1 MKGKLWKKAASL
13 VLAVAVAFTA
23 TAVTFPEQS
32 VSAAEQTVYS
42 DDMESAADGWS
53 VAWTNETA
61 GTESRAVNEWAVN
74 NTTTWWSFTSSAEQ
88 NVTISRTVESVST
101 GSYSLSVDV
110 GGGNASGT
118 ISVTVGDTPYSK
130 SIVLGAWDEF
140 EKNTVEGIEVAS
152 DDTDIKIE
160 LSVQMLAEGWFD
172 LDNIVLSK
180 SVSDEED
187 KAEKV
192 AALNTLITECSAL
205 LEENYT
211 KDSWSALQA
220 ELAEAQAVYDVAASK
235 TAAEIEAAYNELQT
249 AKNNL
254 VDASVVTD
262 ADIFVDKVEGLSS
275 DFIKGVDVSSYVSL
289 RQSGVVFR
297 DWNGDEIDDQQFFNQ
312 LKEAGV
318 NYVRLRVWNDPY
330 DADRNGYGGGNSDL
344 EKAKTIGKW
353 ATDAGMKVL
362 IDFHYSDFWADPAK
376 QDAPKAWA
384 ELSVDEKVTKV
395 TEFTKTSLTELI
407 EAGVDV
413 GMVQVGN
420 ETNNGV
426 CGESTWENMCK
437 IFNAGSAG
445 VRAVEEEKSTDIMV
459 AVHFANPER
468 SGTYAN
474 YAANLNNYGVDY
486 DVFASSYY
494 PYWHGTLENLTS
506 VLKNVADTY
515 NKKVMV
521 AETSWAYTL
530 EDGDGHDNT
539 VRVGSN
545 DTGQSYAFSV
555 QGQADEIRS
564 VIQAVANVGEAG
576 IGVMYWEPAWL
587 PVQIYDENAENAEE
601 VLASNKQKWEA
612 YGSGWASSYSAEYD
626 PDDAG
631 VWYGGSAVDNQA
643 LFDFTGKPLA
653 SLNVFKYV
661 HTGATATKKLDSVVN
676 PDGIEVASA
685 SEVKAA
691 LPTEVDVV
699 YNTGES
705 EKLPVVWSEEDIAA
719 ITTFGTYSVSGTVS
733 YTADN
738 QETTTLTARCPVVV
752 LPENIL
758 TQGDFESGSDAWTI
772 EGNGVDGKLTEDP
785 KRGKQALH
793 FYSGSAVDF
802 TLEQSVTV
810 EEAGTYSA
818 YMYIQGGDMGDSEAV
833 SIQLTNTTSGESKT
847 AEASLSGWLVWQQPI
862 TEGVAAAVGDTLTVL
877 ITVKGDALAWGSIDD
892 VFLYQSGKG
901 EEEPEEVEVS
911 SITLSETSLSLTAGD
926 SATLTAT
933 VEPENATDKTVTWT
947 SSNTGV
953 ATVENGIVKAVSAGT
968 AVITAKAGDKTAECT
983 VTVKASEPE
992 DVEVSSIT
1000 LSETALSLT
1009 AGDSATLTAT
1019 VAPENATDKTV
1030 TWTSSNTGV
1039 ATVENGTVKAVSA
1052 GTTVITAKAGDKT
1065 AECTVTVK
1073 APEPETVEATGIT
1086 LSRTALSLKAGASA
1100 ALTATVAPANA
1111 TDKTVTWTSSNT
1123 RVATVTNGTVKA
1135 VANGTATITAATKNG
1150 KRATCTVTVTTDT
1163 TGVKLSRT
1171 SATVG
1176 KGSTLSLTATVSPA
1190 SASDTSLT
1198 WTSSN
1203 KKVATVDKNGKVKGI
1218 KKGTAT
1224 ITVKTANGQT
1234 AECKITVS
1242 EVTLNAKSFPLQVR
1256 KSTTALEATVSAR
1269 GDSVKSWK
1277 SSNTKI
1283 ATVNSKG
1290 KITAKKTGTAKI
1302 TVTTKSGATA
1312 TCTVKVQKAK
1322 VTTKSLTISK
1332 KKLTLQTKKSTTLT
1346 LERNPISATEK
1357 ITWTSSNTKVATVN
1371 SKGKVTAKKAGTAT
1385 ITARTSNGKKVTCK
1399 VTVKAPKVTL
1409 KKTSAN
1415 VKVGNTTAI
1424 QIKSTYP
1431 ANDEVKSYKS
1441 SNKKVATVNKNGKV
1455 TGVKK
1460 GKATITVTMKSGAKA
1475 TFKVTV
1481 K

>member
-13 VLAVAVAFTA
+13 VLAALVAVTAQDFSWAGMTVLAASANLLTNGDFETGSTDGWTITLGDEAYVPNLKTAGSDQWMTNNTTAYVNIWNETADAAFSMSQEVTGLTAGTYTATVDVEGEAPGTA
-23 TAVTFPEQS
+23 TANLEF
-32 VSAAEQTVYS
+32 SA
-42 DDMESAADGWS
+42 G
-53 VAWTNETA
+53 
-61 GTESRAVNEWAVN
+61 GKAV
-74 NTTTWWSFTSSAEQ
+74 
-88 NVTISRTVESVST
+88 SVST
-101 GSYSLSVDV
+101 TGYNTWDTF
-110 GGGNASGT
+110 T
-118 ISVTVGDTPYSK
+118 IENITVEENGSVTVALTGT
-130 SIVLGAWDEF
+130 LGAGYWMD
-140 EKNTVEGIEVAS
+140 V
-152 DDTDIKIE
+152 
-160 LSVQMLAEGWFD
+160 
-172 LDNIVLSK
+172 DNFTLTK
-180 SVSDEED
+180 SVSEEED
-187 KAEKV
+187 KAEKI
-192 AALNTLITECSAL
+192 AALYTLITECAGLTESD
-205 LEENYT
+205 YT
-211 KDSWSALQA
+211 QESWSALQE
-220 ELAEAQAVYDVAASK
+220 ELTEARAVCDNAAGK

-254 VDASVVTD
+254 VDASVVTN
-262 ADIFVDKVEGLSS
+262 ADIFVDKVKGLSP

-297 DWNGDEIDDQQFFNQ
+297 DWNGNEIDDKQFFDQ

-330 DADRNGYGGGNSDL
+330 NAGRKGYGGGNSDL

-376 QDAPKAWA
+376 QDAPKAWS
-384 ELSVDEKVTKV
+384 ELSVDEKVTEV
-395 TEFTKTSLTELI
+395 TEFTKNSLTELI

-445 VRAVEEEKSTDIMV
+445 VQAAEEATETDIMV
-459 AVHFANPER
+459 AVHFANPEK
-468 SGTYAN
+468 SNTYAT
-474 YAANLNNYGVDY
+474 YAANLKQYNVDY

-506 VLKNVADTY
+506 VLKNVADKY
-515 NKKVMV
+515 GKKVMV

-539 VRVGSN
+539 VRVGNN
-545 DTGQSYAFSV
+545 DTGLDYPISI

-612 YGSGWASSYSAEYD
+612 YGSGWASSYSTEYD

-719 ITTFGTYSVSGTVS
+719 ITTYGTYSVSGTVS
-733 YTADN
+733 YTDEK
-738 QETTTLTARCPVVV
+738 QDTTTLTARCPVVV
-752 LPENIL
+752 LPKNIL

-772 EGNGVDGKLTEDP
+772 NGNGVDGKLTEDP

-793 FYSGSAVDF
+793 FYSGNAVDF

-810 EEAGTYSA
+810 KEAGTYNA
-818 YMYIQGGDMGDSEAV
+818 YMYIQGGDMGASEAV
-833 SIQLTNTTSGESKT
+833 SIQLTNETSGESKT
-847 AEASLSGWLVWQQPI
+847 AEASLAGWKVWQQP
-862 TEGVAAAVGDTLTVL
+862 TAEGVAAAVGDTLNVL
-877 ITVKGDALAWGSIDD
+877 ITVKGDAGAWGSIDD
-892 VFLYQSGKG
+892 VFLYQSDNGG
-901 EEEPEEVEVS
+901 E
-911 SITLSETSLSLTAGD
+911 
-926 SATLTAT
+926 
-933 VEPENATDKTVTWT
+933 
-947 SSNTGV
+947 
-953 ATVENGIVKAVSAGT
+953 
-968 AVITAKAGDKTAECT
+968 
-983 VTVKASEPE
+983 EPE

-1009 AGDSATLTAT
+1009 AGDSVTLTAT

-1052 GTTVITAKAGDKT
+1052 GTAVITAKAGEKT

-1073 APEPETVEATGIT
+1073 APEPEIVEATGIT
-1086 LSRTALSLKAGASA
+1086 LSRTTLSLKAGASA

-1203 KKVATVDKNGKVKGI
+1203 KKVATVDKNGKVKGV
-1218 KKGTAT
+1218 KKGAAT

-1234 AECKITVS
+1234 ADCKITVS

-1312 TCTVKVQKAK
+1312 TCTVKVQKGK
-1322 VTTKSLTISK
+1322 VTTKSLSISK

-1371 SKGKVTAKKAGTAT
+1371 SKGKVTAKKAGTTT

-1399 VTVKAPKVTL
+1399 VTVRAPKVTL
-1409 KKTSAN
+1409 RKTSASI
-1415 VKVGNTTAI
+1415 KVGNTAAI

-1441 SNKKVATVNKNGKV
+1441 SNTKVATVNKNGKV

>member
-118 ISVTVGDTPYSK
+118 IAVTVGDTPYSK
-130 SIVLGAWDEF
+130 NIVLGAWDEF

-160 LSVQMLAEGWFD
+160 LSVQMQTDGWFD

-205 LEENYT
+205 SEENYT
-211 KDSWSALQA
+211 EVSWSALQA
-220 ELAEAQAVYDVAASK
+220 ELAEAQAVYDDAANK
-235 TAAEIEAAYNELQT
+235 TVEEIETAYNELQT

-254 VDASVVTD
+254 VDASIVTD

-297 DWNGDEIDDQQFFNQ
+297 DWNGNEIDDQQFFNQ

-330 DADRNGYGGGNSDL
+330 DADKNGYGGGNSDL

-362 IDFHYSDFWADPAK
+362 IDFHYSDFWADPSK
-376 QDAPKAWA
+376 QDAPKAWS

-395 TEFTKTSLTELI
+395 TEFTKQSLTELI

-545 DTGQSYAFSV
+545 DAGQSYAFSV

-719 ITTFGTYSVSGTVS
+719 ITTYGTYSVSGTVS
-733 YTADN
+733 YTDEN

-752 LPENIL
+752 LPKNIL

-772 EGNGVDGKLTEDP
+772 NGNGVDGKLTEDP

-833 SIQLTNTTSGESKT
+833 SIQLINETSGESKT
-847 AEASLSGWLVWQQPI
+847 AEASLAGWTVWQQPI
-862 TEGVAAAVGDTLTVL
+862 AEGVAAAVGDTLSVL
-877 ITVKGDALAWGSIDD
+877 ITVKGNAGAWGSIDD
-892 VFLYQSGKG
+892 VFLYQSDNGG
-901 EEEPEEVEVS
+901 DEPEDVEVS

-947 SSNTGV
+947 SSNT
-953 ATVENGIVKAVSAGT
+953 
-968 AVITAKAGDKTAECT
+968 D
-983 VTVKASEPE
+983 
-992 DVEVSSIT
+992 
-1000 LSETALSLT
+1000 
-1009 AGDSATLTAT
+1009 
-1019 VAPENATDKTV
+1019 
-1030 TWTSSNTGV
+1030 V

-1052 GTTVITAKAGDKT
+1052 GSAVITAKAGEKT

-1073 APEPETVEATGIT
+1073 APEPEIVEATGIT

-1100 ALTATVAPANA
+1100 ALTATIAPANA

-1283 ATVNSKG
+1283 VTVNSKG

>member
-61 GTESRAVNEWAVN
+61 GTESRAVNKWAVN

-420 ETNNGV
+420 ETNKGV
-426 CGESTWENMCK
+426 CGESTWENRCK

-459 AVHFANPER
+459 AVHFANPEAENYV
-468 SGTYAN
+468 TEYAK
-474 YAANLNNYGVDY
+474 NLDTYGVDY

-494 PYWHGTLENLTS
+494 PYWHGTLTNLTDMLS
-506 VLKNVADTY
+506 GVATTY

-539 VRVGSN
+539 VRVGNN
-545 DTGQSYAFSV
+545 DTGQSYAFTV
-555 QGQADEIRS
+555 QGQANEIQS

-676 PDGIEVASA
+676 PNGIEVASV
-685 SEVKAA
+685 SEIKAA

-699 YNTGES
+699 YNDVVYNNGES
-705 EKLPVVWSEEDIAA
+705 ATLPVTWSEEDIAA
-719 ITTFGTYSVSGTVS
+719 ITTYGNYSVSGTVS
-733 YTADN
+733 YTDEN
-738 QETTTLTARCPVVV
+738 QETITLTARCPVVV

-758 TQGDFESGSDAWTI
+758 SQGDFEGFSDFKEGYGAWTVD
-772 EGNGVDGKLTEDP
+772 GNGVKEDGLEENER
-785 KRGKQALH
+785 RGDKALH
-793 FYSGSAVDF
+793 FYGGKDEEDGQKVTFPVDF

-810 EEAGTYSA
+810 EEAGTYNA
-818 YMYIQGGDMGDSEAV
+818 YMYIQGGDMGSSEAV

-862 TEGVAAAVGDTLTVL
+862 AEGVAAAVGDTLTVL
-877 ITVKGDALAWGSIDD
+877 ITVKGDAGAWGSIDD
-892 VFLYQSGKG
+892 VFLYQSGKD

-911 SITLSETSLSLTAGD
+911 GITLSETALSLTAGD

-947 SSNTGV
+947 SSN
-953 ATVENGIVKAVSAGT
+953 E
-968 AVITAKAGDKTAECT
+968 
-983 VTVKASEPE
+983 
-992 DVEVSSIT
+992 
-1000 LSETALSLT
+1000 
-1009 AGDSATLTAT
+1009 
-1019 VAPENATDKTV
+1019 PENATDKTV

-1052 GTTVITAKAGDKT
+1052 GTTVITAKAGEKT

-1073 APEPETVEATGIT
+1073 ASEPEEVEVSSIT
-1086 LSRTALSLKAGASA
+1086 LSETSLSLTAGDSA
-1100 ALTATVAPANA
+1100 TLTATV
-1111 TDKTVTWTSSNT
+1111 
-1123 RVATVTNGTVKA
+1123 
-1135 VANGTATITAATKNG
+1135 
-1150 KRATCTVTVTTDT
+1150 
-1163 TGVKLSRT
+1163 
-1171 SATVG
+1171 
-1176 KGSTLSLTATVSPA
+1176 
-1190 SASDTSLT
+1190 
-1198 WTSSN
+1198 
-1203 KKVATVDKNGKVKGI
+1203 
-1218 KKGTAT
+1218 
-1224 ITVKTANGQT
+1224 
-1234 AECKITVS
+1234 E
-1242 EVTLNAKSFPLQVR
+1242 F
-1256 KSTTALEATVSAR
+1256 
-1269 GDSVKSWK
+1269 
-1277 SSNTKI
+1277 
-1283 ATVNSKG
+1283 
-1290 KITAKKTGTAKI
+1290 
-1302 TVTTKSGATA
+1302 
-1312 TCTVKVQKAK
+1312 
-1322 VTTKSLTISK
+1322 
-1332 KKLTLQTKKSTTLT
+1332 
-1346 LERNPISATEK
+1346 
-1357 ITWTSSNTKVATVN
+1357 
-1371 SKGKVTAKKAGTAT
+1371 
-1385 ITARTSNGKKVTCK
+1385 
-1399 VTVKAPKVTL
+1399 L
-1409 KKTSAN
+1409 K
-1415 VKVGNTTAI
+1415 
-1424 QIKSTYP
+1424 P
-1431 ANDEVKSYKS
+1431 HRR
-1441 SNKKVATVNKNGKV
+1441 
-1455 TGVKK
+1455 
-1460 GKATITVTMKSGAKA
+1460 
-1475 TFKVTV
+1475 
-1481 K
+1481 